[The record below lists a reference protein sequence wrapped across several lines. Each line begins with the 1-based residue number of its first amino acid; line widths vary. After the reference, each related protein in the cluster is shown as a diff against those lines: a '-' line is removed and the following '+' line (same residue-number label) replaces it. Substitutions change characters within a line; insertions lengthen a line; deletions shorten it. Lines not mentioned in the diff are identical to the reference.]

1 MRWLELHRGAARE
14 PAETARWVVI
24 DCETSGLD
32 PRRDRLISLA
42 GVGVRSRRICAK
54 DCFSRVLRQEQPS
67 GLENILVHG
76 IGEQQ
81 QSQGQMPEA
90 ALAAFLAFA
99 DRAPRVAYRAAFD
112 RSVLEHACGRRDRS
126 PWLDLAQLL
135 PVLFPARGSPA
146 ATLDAWL
153 EAFAVAHPARHD
165 ALGDAY
171 ATAQL
176 FLVALAECGRQG
188 FRSVGAVLQAARAG
202 RWTGQ

>member
-1 MRWLELHRGAARE
+1 MRWLELRHGAARE
-14 PAETARWVVI
+14 PAETACWVVV

-42 GVGVRSRRICAK
+42 AVRVQARRISGK
-54 DCFSRVLRQEQPS
+54 DCFSRVLRQARPS
-67 GLENILVHG
+67 SRENILIHG

-81 QSQGQMPEA
+81 QAQGETPEV
-90 ALAAFLAFA
+90 ALAAFFAFA

-112 RSVLEHACGRRDRS
+112 RSVLERASGRRDRS

-135 PVLFPARGSPA
+135 PVLFPARGSVA
-146 ATLDAWL
+146 TTLDAWL
-153 EAFAVAHPARHD
+153 DEFAVAHPARHD

-176 FLVALAECGRQG
+176 FLVALAECARQG
-188 FRSVGAVLQAARAG
+188 FRSVGAVLRAARAG